1 MMDARDLESARLLYP
16 APQAMCAAEPTGTP
30 AMRRSHG
37 PANAR
42 AMAQPLADDNEDR
55 DVEAIAPTLPPPPPA
70 RFQQTR

>member
-1 MMDARDLESARLLYP
+1 MMDARDLETAKLLYP
-16 APQAMCAAEPTGTP
+16 VPQAMCALEPTGTP

-37 PANAR
+37 PGNAR